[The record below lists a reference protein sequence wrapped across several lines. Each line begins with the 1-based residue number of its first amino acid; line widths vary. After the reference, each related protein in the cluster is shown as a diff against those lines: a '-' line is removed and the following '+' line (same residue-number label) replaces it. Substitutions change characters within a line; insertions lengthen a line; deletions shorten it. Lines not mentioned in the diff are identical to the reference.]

1 MRSLSGI
8 GAVWDWR
15 VSKGLLFYWDD
26 QNISSV
32 FSISFLCC
40 ASLSLTSFKIIL
52 LDCIVT
58 IQDGRKQQHFWYI
71 MLYYFK
77 KGKNGTKMQ
86 KKKNKKQKENGGAF
100 DWESFKTCKSVCLPQ
115 RPYSFFCA
123 SHLAPRLWKSR
134 TLVLWLF
141 WLGLGISLTT
151 GRMSYPFT
159 MSLSCQACL
168 MPWCCLE

>member
-86 KKKNKKQKENGGAF
+86 KKKTKNRKKM
-100 DWESFKTCKSVCLPQ
+100 V
-115 RPYSFFCA
+115 
-123 SHLAPRLWKSR
+123 
-134 TLVLWLF
+134 VLLIGSP
-141 WLGLGISLTT
+141 LKHA
-151 GRMSYPFT
+151 
-159 MSLSCQACL
+159 SLSVFHRGHIASFVPHIL
-168 MPWCCLE
+168 PLDSGNPGHLCCGSFGWAWE

>member
-1 MRSLSGI
+1 MFHPLRFIPRLPTGNSTMGTHRQYWFPHLFLFLLLYSCPTHYASFKSSSVGIGNQEKKGQKKFAHKMRSLSGI

-86 KKKNKKQKENGGAF
+86 KKKKKPERK
-100 DWESFKTCKSVCLPQ
+100 W
-115 RPYSFFCA
+115 
-123 SHLAPRLWKSR
+123 
-134 TLVLWLF
+134 
-141 WLGLGISLTT
+141 
-151 GRMSYPFT
+151 
-159 MSLSCQACL
+159 
-168 MPWCCLE
+168 WCF